1 MNKPIKPKKPSKN
14 DPTPTP
20 IITVYKFLVK
30 DRGGKFK
37 LIDEVTD
44 PSVFTD
50 PDSGKTN
57 DELFAYWDQLEYSG
71 YDHDL
76 QRLSYSDYKL
86 IFEQVPSDDF
96 EVEHQYNSDGEYDWT
111 YVSYKIADPDYQLKL
126 NKYHNRFTDYEIKLK
141 QYEKELAKYNEF
153 KKEKTRQK
161 LKQKLQS
168 LNQQINKI

>member
-14 DPTPTP
+14 NPAPTP

-30 DRGGKFK
+30 DSGGKFK

-50 PDSGKTN
+50 PDSGEIN
-57 DELFAYWDQLEYSG
+57 NELFAYWRQLEYSG

-76 QRLSYSDYKL
+76 KRLSYSDYKL

-96 EVEHQYNSDGEYDWT
+96 EVEHQYNRDGYYDCT
-111 YVSYKIADPDYQLKL
+111 YISYKIADPDYQTKL
-126 NKYHNRFTDYEIKLK
+126 DKYHNRFTEYEFALK
-141 QYEKELAKYNEF
+141 QYEKELAQYNEF

-161 LKQKLQS
+161 LEQKLQS
-168 LNQQINKI
+168 LNKP